1 MFIQTERTPNPE
13 TMKFLPGRAVTGGR
27 VAEFRTSAD
36 AVRAPLA
43 QALFAVAGVQSVFL
57 GADFVSVTK
66 TPAED
71 WDMLK
76 PRVMAALM
84 EHFSLGRPVLLT
96 EEAAPASSGIA
107 EEDGGI
113 VLQIKEIL
121 ETRVQPAVAADGGH
135 IEFVRFENGVVWL
148 HMQGACAGCPSSTV
162 TLKSGIENLLKHF
175 VPEVESVEA
184 VPGPEY

>member
-13 TMKFLPGRAVTGGR
+13 TLKFLPGRTVTGGR
-27 VAEFRTSAD
+27 GAEFRAPAD
-36 AVRAPLA
+36 AARAPLA
-43 QALFAVAGVQSVFL
+43 QALFAVEGVQGVFL

-66 TPAED
+66 AQAED

-84 EHFSLGRPVLLT
+84 EHFSLGRPVIT
-96 EEAAPASSGIA
+96 EDGTPSSAEGG
-107 EEDGGI
+107 EEDSEI

-121 ETRVQPAVAADGGH
+121 ETRVQPTVAADGGH
-135 IEFVRFENGVVWL
+135 IEFVRFEDGVVWL
-148 HMQGACAGCPSSTV
+148 HMQGACAGCPSSTI